1 MDIGIRREDK
11 NRWERRTPLTPQHV
25 EELVKERGIGVVVQP
40 SPIRTFD
47 DEEYRQAGAVVQDD
61 LSACRVI
68 FGVKEIPIEQVL
80 PRKPYMCFSHVIKGQ
95 EAGMPL
101 LRAFLDRQSTLIDYE
116 PIVDRQGRRL
126 LFFGRQAGQA
136 GMIDGLWSLGQRLEI
151 QGFETPFA
159 RIQPAHAYRNLD
171 EALNV
176 LSGEITQHIREH
188 GVPHELQPLVI
199 GVTGGGNVAQGA
211 HDVLDRLPLVEIDPE
226 ELPDLAEREGLSRR
240 VLYKVV
246 FRRDQRKRFTR
257 HLPYITLLVNGIYWE
272 PGDRRLVTREDVETL
287 WADGATPKLRAIAD
301 LSCDIQGSVEVT
313 LRATSPE
320 DPVYVYDPAT
330 GKAESGFHGH
340 GPVILAVDNLPAE
353 IPRDASAFF
362 GDALFP
368 FVSGILAAD
377 FSVAFEHLALP
388 AAVLRGV
395 IAHGGELAL
404 RYRDLEDAMR
414 RAGV

>member
-25 EELVKERGIGVVVQP
+25 EELVKERGVGVIVQP
-40 SPIRTFD
+40 SPIRIFD
-47 DEEYRQAGAVVQDD
+47 DEEYRQAGALVQDD

-68 FGVKEIPIEQVL
+68 FGVKEVPTEQVL

-101 LRAFLDRQSTLIDYE
+101 LRTFLARGSTLIDYE

-136 GMIDGLWSLGQRLEI
+136 GMIDGLWALGQRLKI
-151 QGFETPFA
+151 QGFETAFEG
-159 RIQPAHAYRNLD
+159 IQPAHGYRNVD
-171 EALNV
+171 EALNF
-176 LSGEITQHIREH
+176 LSGQVTQHIREQ
-188 GVPHELQPLVI
+188 GVPRELHPLVI

-211 HDVLDRLPLVEIDPE
+211 HDILDRLPIVEVDPE
-226 ELPDLAEREGLSRR
+226 ELPQLAEQEGLSRR

-272 PGDRRLVTREDVETL
+272 PGDRRLVTREDVDTL
-287 WADGATPKLRAIAD
+287 WSHGATPKLRAIAD
-301 LSCDIQGSVEVT
+301 LSCDIEGSVEIT
-313 LRATSPE
+313 TRATSPE

-330 GKAESGFHGH
+330 GRDRPGFEGH

-368 FVSGILAAD
+368 FVSGILAAN
-377 FSVAFEHLALP
+377 FNVGFEHLTLP